1 MAYSFSG
8 RVRYSEIGE
17 NGLLTLPGILN
28 YFQDCSTFQSE
39 EVGLG
44 IDILKEWK
52 RIWVLSAWQVVVD
65 RYPYMGERI
74 KTSTWA
80 YGFRGFMGLRNFT
93 METEGGERL
102 AYANTFWT
110 YIDAE
115 NGLPVRL
122 EAKDTD
128 AYRGKDGKMES
139 KLDMEYAPRKIVLP
153 EDYEQQDSFAVQKH
167 HLDTNHHVNNC
178 QYVQMAMDYLPEN
191 FKIHQMRAEYKQ
203 QARLNDVI
211 CPARAVDENTK
222 HQVLLPT
229 KQVPAGTKAGDKL
242 EVFIYKDSQDR
253 LIATTNEPLLMVG
266 QAGLLKVKQVTRIG
280 AFLDWGLEKDLLLP
294 YHEQTTR
301 IFEGQEC
308 LVAVYV
314 DKSSRLCATMKV
326 YPYLSKETPY
336 KEGDQVKGRVYQI
349 SENFGVFVAVDN
361 KYSALIP
368 AREAKGKYRP
378 GTVLDLRVTRVKED
392 GKMDVSDRQEA
403 YLQINEDAE
412 NVLEIIEEFA
422 GVLPFDDKASPE
434 VIRREF
440 GLSKNAFKRAVGH
453 LLKEGKIQI
462 KDRRIYLV
470 K

>member
-80 YGFRGFMGLRNFT
+80 YGFRGFMGFRNFT

-178 QYVQMAMDYLPEN
+178 QYVQMAMDYLPDTMSAMTPN
-191 FKIHQMRAEYKQ
+191 FAQHAKVADHKANPSYGKYTIMGA
-203 QARLNDVI
+203 
-211 CPARAVDENTK
+211 
-222 HQVLLPT
+222 LL
-229 KQVPAGTKAGDKL
+229 G
-242 EVFIYKDSQDR
+242 
-253 LIATTNEPLLMVG
+253 LIA
-266 QAGLLKVKQVTRIG
+266 
-280 AFLDWGLEKDLLLP
+280 
-294 YHEQTTR
+294 
-301 IFEGQEC
+301 C
-308 LVAVYV
+308 
-314 DKSSRLCATMKV
+314 
-326 YPYLSKETPY
+326 
-336 KEGDQVKGRVYQI
+336 
-349 SENFGVFVAVDN
+349 
-361 KYSALIP
+361 
-368 AREAKGKYRP
+368 
-378 GTVLDLRVTRVKED
+378 
-392 GKMDVSDRQEA
+392 
-403 YLQINEDAE
+403 
-412 NVLEIIEEFA
+412 A
-422 GVLPFDDKASPE
+422 GVLIAGYLMDDTIHSSEDMEKYFDLVPLTSIPDSDLFIESESDMKKTRK
-434 VIRREF
+434 RR
-440 GLSKNAFKRAVGH
+440 G
-453 LLKEGKIQI
+453 
-462 KDRRIYLV
+462 RR
-470 K
+470 

>member
-1 MAYSFSG
+1 MIELG
-8 RVRYSEIGE
+8 KKQT
-17 NGLLTLPGILN
+17 LLIVKSVEFGV
-28 YFQDCSTFQSE
+28 Y
-39 EVGLG
+39 
-44 IDILKEWK
+44 
-52 RIWVLSAWQVVVD
+52 
-65 RYPYMGERI
+65 
-74 KTSTWA
+74 
-80 YGFRGFMGLRNFT
+80 
-93 METEGGERL
+93 L
-102 AYANTFWT
+102 A
-110 YIDAE
+110 E
-115 NGLPVRL
+115 
-122 EAKDTD
+122 
-128 AYRGKDGKMES
+128 
-139 KLDMEYAPRKIVLP
+139 DMNA
-153 EDYEQQDSFAVQKH
+153 D
-167 HLDTNHHVNNC
+167 
-178 QYVQMAMDYLPEN
+178 
-191 FKIHQMRAEYKQ
+191 
-203 QARLNDVI
+203 
-211 CPARAVDENTK
+211 TK
-222 HQVLLPT
+222 HQVLLPA

-403 YLQINEDAE
+403 YLQINE
-412 NVLEIIEEFA
+412 I
-422 GVLPFDDKASPE
+422 G
-434 VIRREF
+434 
-440 GLSKNAFKRAVGH
+440 RAHV
-453 LLKEGKIQI
+453 
-462 KDRRIYLV
+462 
-470 K
+470 